1 MKTRFTIAL
10 AAFLLTIG
18 AATAYARKL
27 YATFGTPASS
37 ATYKSPTYTW
47 AANTNNLM
55 PMFTFANGE
64 LADYETLCFTF
75 ANISSEASVRVGVYY
90 TDDNGASTWRQMG
103 GAYYSPGT
111 KTVNLA
117 VFASESN
124 IDLAK
129 VTGICFGGNG
139 WATDSQPASVD
150 IVARQVYLENGDFDP
165 LLYATFGTPANNASY
180 DDATET
186 YSWTLGYS
194 NLMPVFTFANGEL
207 TNYKTLSFTFSD
219 YKVESGSGGVRIGVY
234 HTTDGGGSTWKQ
246 MGDSFYANGTKTIDL
261 EAFAKE
267 SGVDL
272 AKVTSI
278 CFGGSNGAGSVTL
291 KPSEM
296 YIAMGTSAIHDSGSE
311 TKAAAAGVA
320 YDLHGRLTKPNAK
333 GMVIVGGKKH
343 FNK

>member
-1 MKTRFTIAL
+1 MEADGRR
-10 AAFLLTIG
+10 LLFAG
-18 AATAYARKL
+18 HQDRKPGGL
-27 YATFGTPASS
+27 RKREQHRP
-37 ATYKSPTYTW
+37 
-47 AANTNNLM
+47 
-55 PMFTFANGE
+55 
-64 LADYETLCFTF
+64 
-75 ANISSEASVRVGVYY
+75 
-90 TDDNGASTWRQMG
+90 RQG
-103 GAYYSPGT
+103 
-111 KTVNLA
+111 NRHL
-117 VFASESN
+117 
-124 IDLAK
+124 LW
-129 VTGICFGGNG
+129 GNG
-139 WATDSQPASVD
+139 GATDSQPASVD

-207 TNYKTLSFTFSD
+207 ANYKTLSFTFSD

-272 AKVTSI
+272 AMVTSI
-278 CFGGSNGAGSVTL
+278 CLGGSNGAGSVTL

-296 YIAMGTSAIHDSGSE
+296 YIAMGTSAIHDAGSE
-311 TKAAAAGVA
+311 TKATAAGVA

-333 GMVIVGGKKH
+333 GMFIVGGKKH

>member
-1 MKTRFTIAL
+1 M
-10 AAFLLTIG
+10 
-18 AATAYARKL
+18 
-27 YATFGTPASS
+27 PASS

-117 VFASESN
+117 AFASESN

-139 WATDSQPASVD
+139 GAADSQPASVD

-207 TNYKTLSFTFSD
+207 ANYKTLSFTFSD

-296 YIAMGTSAIHDSGSE
+296 YIAMGTLAIHDAGSE
-311 TKAAAAGVA
+311 TKATAAGVA

>member
-90 TDDNGASTWRQMG
+90 TDVNGASTWRQMG

-117 VFASESN
+117 AFASESN

-129 VTGICFGGNG
+129 VTGICFGATAGPQTASLPLSTLWQG
-139 WATDSQPASVD
+139 RYTWRTATSTLFSTPPSARRQTMRRTTTPPRPTHGLWAT
-150 IVARQVYLENGDFDP
+150 
-165 LLYATFGTPANNASY
+165 AT
-180 DDATET
+180 
-186 YSWTLGYS
+186 
-194 NLMPVFTFANGEL
+194 
-207 TNYKTLSFTFSD
+207 
-219 YKVESGSGGVRIGVY
+219 
-234 HTTDGGGSTWKQ
+234 
-246 MGDSFYANGTKTIDL
+246 
-261 EAFAKE
+261 
-267 SGVDL
+267 
-272 AKVTSI
+272 
-278 CFGGSNGAGSVTL
+278 
-291 KPSEM
+291 
-296 YIAMGTSAIHDSGSE
+296 
-311 TKAAAAGVA
+311 
-320 YDLHGRLTKPNAK
+320 
-333 GMVIVGGKKH
+333 
-343 FNK
+343 

>member
-55 PMFTFANGE
+55 PMFSFANGE

-117 VFASESN
+117 AFASESN

-139 WATDSQPASVD
+139 GATDSQPASVD

-165 LLYATFGTPANNASY
+165 LIYATFGTPANNASY

-207 TNYKTLSFTFSD
+207 ANYKTLSFTFSD
-219 YKVESGSGGVRIGVY
+219 YKVGSGGVRIGVY
-234 HTTDGGGSTWKQ
+234 HTTDGGGST
-246 MGDSFYANGTKTIDL
+246 
-261 EAFAKE
+261 
-267 SGVDL
+267 
-272 AKVTSI
+272 
-278 CFGGSNGAGSVTL
+278 
-291 KPSEM
+291 
-296 YIAMGTSAIHDSGSE
+296 
-311 TKAAAAGVA
+311 
-320 YDLHGRLTKPNAK
+320 
-333 GMVIVGGKKH
+333 
-343 FNK
+343 

>member
-1 MKTRFTIAL
+1 MKTRFTIAM

-27 YATFGTPASS
+27 YATFGIPASS

-64 LADYETLCFTF
+64 LA
-75 ANISSEASVRVGVYY
+75 
-90 TDDNGASTWRQMG
+90 
-103 GAYYSPGT
+103 
-111 KTVNLA
+111 
-117 VFASESN
+117 
-124 IDLAK
+124 
-129 VTGICFGGNG
+129 
-139 WATDSQPASVD
+139 
-150 IVARQVYLENGDFDP
+150 
-165 LLYATFGTPANNASY
+165 
-180 DDATET
+180 
-186 YSWTLGYS
+186 
-194 NLMPVFTFANGEL
+194 
-207 TNYKTLSFTFSD
+207 NYKTLSFTFSD

-234 HTTDGGGSTWKQ
+234 HTTDGDGSTWKQ

-272 AKVTSI
+272 AMVTSI

-296 YIAMGTSAIHDSGSE
+296 YIAMGTSAIHDAGSE
-311 TKAAAAGVA
+311 TKATAAGVA

>member
-1 MKTRFTIAL
+1 MYPFKFRPILKTVLWGGEKI
-10 AAFLLTIG
+10 I
-18 AATAYARKL
+18 
-27 YATFGTPASS
+27 P
-37 ATYKSPTYTW
+37 YKQIESDQKQVGESW
-47 AANTNNLM
+47 ELSGVKGNESVV
-55 PMFTFANGE
+55 ANGE
-64 LADYETLCFTF
+64 LA
-75 ANISSEASVRVGVYY
+75 
-90 TDDNGASTWRQMG
+90 
-103 GAYYSPGT
+103 
-111 KTVNLA
+111 
-117 VFASESN
+117 
-124 IDLAK
+124 
-129 VTGICFGGNG
+129 
-139 WATDSQPASVD
+139 
-150 IVARQVYLENGDFDP
+150 
-165 LLYATFGTPANNASY
+165 
-180 DDATET
+180 
-186 YSWTLGYS
+186 
-194 NLMPVFTFANGEL
+194 
-207 TNYKTLSFTFSD
+207 NYKTLSFTFSD

-234 HTTDGGGSTWKQ
+234 HTTDGGGCTWKQ

-296 YIAMGTSAIHDSGSE
+296 YIAMGTSAIHDAGSE

>member
-27 YATFGTPASS
+27 YATFGMPASS

-75 ANISSEASVRVGVYY
+75 ANISNEASVRVGVYY

-117 VFASESN
+117 AFASESN

-139 WATDSQPASVD
+139 GATDSQSASVD

-180 DDATET
+180 DDAT
-186 YSWTLGYS
+186 
-194 NLMPVFTFANGEL
+194 
-207 TNYKTLSFTFSD
+207 
-219 YKVESGSGGVRIGVY
+219 
-234 HTTDGGGSTWKQ
+234 
-246 MGDSFYANGTKTIDL
+246 
-261 EAFAKE
+261 
-267 SGVDL
+267 
-272 AKVTSI
+272 
-278 CFGGSNGAGSVTL
+278 
-291 KPSEM
+291 
-296 YIAMGTSAIHDSGSE
+296 
-311 TKAAAAGVA
+311 
-320 YDLHGRLTKPNAK
+320 
-333 GMVIVGGKKH
+333 
-343 FNK
+343 